1 MLKKVTADVYITIKK
16 YANKKYETADIISLT
31 GASKSTVNYVKS
43 SQNYEDY
50 QDKLRERLEKRI
62 ASKKSKTAVD
72 VADTPQVT
80 EVPLPPKEVEREIIC
95 NAQKAKI
102 KFAFER
108 TYKYFICDNCEMQFV
123 ENGQRYKFCP
133 HCGELLERSPTQT
146 TI

>member
-50 QDKLRERLEKRI
+50 QEKLRERMEKRI
-62 ASKKSKTAVD
+62 ASKKPKPAAD
-72 VADTPQVT
+72 VADALT
-80 EVPLPPKEVEREIIC
+80 EIPLPPKEAEKEIIC
-95 NAQKAKI
+95 NAQKTKI
-102 KFAFER
+102 KFAYER

-133 HCGELLERSPTQT
+133 HCGELIER
-146 TI
+146 